1 VTSSVDPNRWSRIA
15 DLFDR
20 AQSVRDE
27 DRAAWLVAICG
38 DDTALYDEV
47 TSLLRVHEGAGSF
60 ISTPATVE
68 PPRTAADEPVPTVP
82 IGPYRVVRVLGVGGM
97 GVVYLAEDSRLGRQV
112 ALKMVAPAVTAEA
125 DRIERLRREAR
136 LAASLAHPNIATVF
150 ALEEIEGR
158 LFMVSEYVEGLT
170 LRDELAAGPLPVTRA
185 VETIVTLARAL
196 AVAHARGIVHR
207 DLKPENIVRTP
218 DGALKILD
226 FGLAIAVD
234 GSSNRLTV
242 DGAAIGTPAYMS
254 PEQIRG
260 GQIDGRSDQFA
271 LGILLFEL
279 LTGTHPFLARTPAA
293 TLARILEAT
302 PEAMHLPSAGEGDA
316 DTADRLHGVIVRCLQ
331 KQPAQ
336 RFADAGA
343 LAAALERGGFTASDS
358 VLPPDPHRPRALWW
372 WQFHQA
378 AVAAGYALLLIPL
391 WRLRHLIGAGVGV
404 PLFLLALVAAVIA
417 GALRLHL
424 WFAARQYPEQW
435 AVQHRRARWW
445 VRGAD
450 VVFATILLAKGL
462 IAARLDDPSAPL
474 LVAAAITVGV
484 VFLVVEPAT
493 TRAAHGP
500 HR

>member
-1 VTSSVDPNRWSRIA
+1 VTSPVDPHRWSRIA

-38 DDTALYDEV
+38 DDTALHDEV
-47 TSLLRVHEGAGSF
+47 TSLLRVHERAGSF
-60 ISTPATVE
+60 ISTPVTVGS
-68 PPRTAADEPVPTVP
+68 PGTARDEPVPTVP
-82 IGPYRVVRVLGVGGM
+82 IGPYRVLRVLGAGGM

-112 ALKMVAPAVTAEA
+112 ALKMVAPTVTAES
-125 DRIERLRREAR
+125 DRVERLRREAR
-136 LAASLAHPNIATVF
+136 VAASLAHPNIATVF
-150 ALEEIEGR
+150 ALEEIDGR
-158 LFMVSEYVEGLT
+158 LFMVSEYVDGLT
-170 LRDELAAGPLPVTRA
+170 LRDELARGPLPVAHA
-185 VETIVTLARAL
+185 VDTIVTLARAL
-196 AVAHARGIVHR
+196 GVAHARGIVHR

-218 DGALKILD
+218 DGVLKILD

-234 GSSNRLTV
+234 GAGSRLTA
-242 DGAAIGTPAYMS
+242 DGSAIGTPAYMS

-271 LGILLFEL
+271 LGILLYEL
-279 LTGTHPFLARTPAA
+279 LTGTHPFLARTPVA
-293 TLARILEAT
+293 TLARILEAM
-302 PEAMHLPSAGEGDA
+302 PEPVHLPSAADA
-316 DTADRLHGVIVRCLQ
+316 DLADRLNSVIVRSLQ

-336 RFADAGA
+336 RFADAAA
-343 LAAALERGGFTASDS
+343 LAGALERITPAAPAA
-358 VLPPDPHRPRALWW
+358 VAPPDARRPRAWWW

-378 AVAAGYALLLIPL
+378 AVAASYALLLIPL
-391 WRLRHLIGAGVGV
+391 WRLRHLIDANVGG
-404 PLFLLALVAAVIA
+404 PLFLLALVAAVVA

-450 VVFATILLAKGL
+450 VVFASILLVKGL
-462 IAARLDDPSAPL
+462 MAARMDDPSAPL
-474 LVAAAITVGV
+474 LVAAAASLAV

-500 HR
+500 GR

>member
-1 VTSSVDPNRWSRIA
+1 MTSPIDPHRWSRIA

-20 AQSVRDE
+20 AQSVRDQ
-27 DRAAWLVAICG
+27 DRGAWLVAICG
-38 DDTALYDEV
+38 DDTALHDEV
-47 TSLLRVHEGAGSF
+47 TSLLRVHERAGSF

-68 PPRTAADEPVPTVP
+68 PARAAIDEPIPTVP
-82 IGPYRVVRVLGVGGM
+82 IGPYRVLRVLGIGGM
-97 GVVYLAEDSRLGRQV
+97 GVVYLAEDSRLNRQV
-112 ALKMVAPAVTAEA
+112 ALKMVAPAVIAEA
-125 DRIERLRREAR
+125 DRVERLRREAR

-150 ALEEIEGR
+150 ALEEIDGR

-170 LRDELAAGPLPVTRA
+170 LRDELANGPLPVPQA
-185 VETIVTLARAL
+185 VDTIVTLARAL

-218 DGALKILD
+218 DGILKILD

-234 GSSNRLTV
+234 GPGSRLTA
-242 DGAAIGTPAYMS
+242 DGAALGTPAYMS

-271 LGILLFEL
+271 LGILLSEL

-293 TLARILEAT
+293 TLARILEAM
-302 PEAMHLPSAGEGDA
+302 PEPMQLPSTGDA
-316 DTADRLHGVIVRCLQ
+316 DADRAARLNTVIVRCLQ

-336 RFADAGA
+336 RFADAAA
-343 LAAALERGGFTASDS
+343 LAAALERGGYAAPDI
-358 VLPPDPHRPRALWW
+358 VVPPEPRRPRALWW

-378 AVAAGYALLLIPL
+378 AVAASYALLLIPV
-391 WRLRHLIGAGVGV
+391 WRLRHLIDADVGV

-450 VVFATILLAKGL
+450 VVFASILLVKGL
-462 IAARLDDPSAPL
+462 IAARMDDPSAPL
-474 LVAAAITVGV
+474 LVAAAVSLAV

-500 HR
+500 GR